1 MAIDLNDYV
10 LVKDRVRLFYE
21 RYPEGS
27 ISSRYELATVNG
39 QDTYIV
45 TALAYRE
52 PGDPAPGIGLG
63 KIAVPGKTPFT
74 RDSEL
79 ENAQTKAWGRA
90 IGSLGIGI
98 EAGLATYEEV
108 AGAVPD
114 DRVPVEPIPPATVT
128 MGGPAGRQQ
137 SRENHEPITP
147 KQLALVEKRL
157 LPDIPEDDY
166 KRIVTE
172 YLGEYRP
179 PKAWTKREAMGPSRD
194 QDGLIDLLTRAK
206 EQAMGGVRSSGRQDD
221 DPWATP

>member
-1 MAIDLNDYV
+1 MAIDLHDYV

-27 ISSRYELATVNG
+27 LSSTYELATVNG
-39 QDTYIV
+39 QDTWVV
-45 TALAYRE
+45 TAIASRE
-52 PGDPAPGIGLG
+52 PGDPSPGIGLG

-108 AGAVPD
+108 AGAQDD
-114 DRVPVEPIPPATVT
+114 DRVKVEPLPPAEVT
-128 MGGPAGRQQ
+128 MSGPGGREQA
-137 SRENHEPITP
+137 RENREPITD
-147 KQLALVEKRL
+147 KQLYKVERYL
-157 LPDIPEDDY
+157 LPYITEDEVI
-166 KRIVTE
+166 RIVTE

-206 EQAMGGVRSSGRQDD
+206 EQAMGGVRSAGRQDD
-221 DPWATP
+221 DPWATA